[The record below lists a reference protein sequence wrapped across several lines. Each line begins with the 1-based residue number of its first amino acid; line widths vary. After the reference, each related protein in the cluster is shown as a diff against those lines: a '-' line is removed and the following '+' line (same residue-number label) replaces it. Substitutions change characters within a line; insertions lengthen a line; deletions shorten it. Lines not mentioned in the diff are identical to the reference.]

1 MNIKQQT
8 IIQCRSASRTAQT
21 GATLAI
27 GLIIL
32 TVMTMVA
39 LMSTQSVTFQEK
51 MAFNTQERNKALQAA
66 ESASHYAWSV
76 LQSTT
81 ATTIEDYIVNV
92 SKSGLYDLR
101 PSGTVSGSK
110 LFADWNAIYDT
121 NNWPWNNT
129 SKRALMPNN
138 ISTTS
143 LSFVTD
149 NANPMQLS
157 TTPQYAIGMHSPVDR
172 KGSENKK
179 CIPFTIVGAGKGS
192 TDTSQVI
199 VEMQVIPK
207 FSCFVD
213 PAK

>member
-1 MNIKQQT
+1 MQNGP
-8 IIQCRSASRTAQT
+8 ASRTAQA

-39 LMSTQSVTFQEK
+39 LMSTQTVTFQEK
-51 MAFNTQERNKALQAA
+51 MVLNSMERNKALQAA
-66 ESASHYAWSV
+66 ESASRYAWSI
-76 LQSTT
+76 LKTNSGTS
-81 ATTIEDYIVNV
+81 IEDYIVNV
-92 SKSGLYDLR
+92 SKNGLYDLR
-101 PSGTVSGSK
+101 PTGTVSGNK
-110 LFADWNAIYDT
+110 LFADWNAIYNT
-121 NNWPWNNT
+121 NNWPWNT
-129 SKRALMPNN
+129 ASKRALMPNN

-149 NANPMQLS
+149 NTNPMQLS
-157 TTPQYAIGMHSPVDR
+157 TTPQYAIGMHSPIDR

-199 VEMQVIPK
+199 VELQVIPK